1 MALTREQV
9 AHVAKLAR
17 LRFTD
22 DELDRFAH
30 QLSDILAYAE
40 QVSALAT
47 EDVPPTS
54 HALPLRNVFR
64 EDEVGEC
71 LPQAKALQTAPEVEQ
86 DRFRVPRMIE
96 EAQ

>member
-9 AHVAKLAR
+9 SHVAKLAR
-17 LRFTD
+17 LRFSD

-47 EDVPPTS
+47 DDVPPTA

-71 LPQAKALQTAPEVEQ
+71 LPADKALSTAPAQEEG
-86 DRFRVPRMIE
+86 RFMVPRIME
-96 EAQ
+96 EE

>member
-9 AHVAKLAR
+9 SHVAKLAR
-17 LRFTD
+17 LRFSD

-47 EDVPPTS
+47 DDVPPTS

-71 LPQAKALQTAPEVEQ
+71 LPADKALSTAPAQEEG
-86 DRFRVPRMIE
+86 RFMVPRIME
-96 EAQ
+96 EE

>member
-1 MALTREQV
+1 MRLTREQV
-9 AHVAKLAR
+9 EHVARLAR
-17 LRFTD
+17 LRFS
-22 DELDRFAH
+22 DEDLDRFAD

-47 EDVPPTS
+47 EDVPPTA

-71 LPQAKALQTAPEVEQ
+71 LPAEKALSTAPAFEES
-86 DRFRVPRMIE
+86 RFSVPRIME
-96 EAQ
+96 EE

>member
-1 MALTREQV
+1 MALTRDQV
-9 AHVAKLAR
+9 EHVAKLAR
-17 LRFTD
+17 LRFSD
-22 DELDRFAH
+22 AELDRFAH

-40 QVSALAT
+40 QVTALAT

-71 LPQAKALQTAPEVEQ
+71 LPQEKALSTAPQQEL
-86 DRFRVPRMIE
+86 DRFMVPRIME
-96 EAQ
+96 EA